1 MSAETAQNVGWI
13 GPSITPLTDLNSGFR
28 LYEVDAET
36 WDILDAHTWY
46 SNVSTYSSLD
56 GQLEVGPS
64 YVYEYNTRQAYGD
77 NISWPDNA
85 PLNATWWH
93 LVSEEM
99 GNDGGALVEL
109 YNAHQGKMSSLSPN
123 CTSAECIEAKVCYL
137 RSGSGSLALDNCK
150 TGYGSVQ

>member
-1 MSAETAQNVGWI
+1 MKLMLRPGTSLMLIRTSFHLKQQSQVSCNI
-13 GPSITPLTDLNSGFR
+13 S
-28 LYEVDAET
+28 
-36 WDILDAHTWY
+36 WY

-64 YVYEYNTRQAYGD
+64 YVYEYNTRQAYGG

-93 LVSEEM
+93 LVSQDME
-99 GNDGGALVEL
+99 NDGGALVEL
-109 YNAHQGKMSSLSPN
+109 YNAHQGKMSTLSPN

-137 RSGSGSLALDNCK
+137 RVSPCLGCRYMRCWS
-150 TGYGSVQ
+150 